1 MDGVGL
7 PPSSLGSR
15 GGTTQ
20 FQYLK
25 FGRQKS
31 KDVKNAEDI
40 KGYKEEDD
48 SEEDD
53 SEEDD
58 SEEDDSTF
66 NFY

>member
-1 MDGVGL
+1 MGFTAFKPWVK
-7 PPSSLGSR
+7 

-53 SEEDD
+53 S
-58 SEEDDSTF
+58 TF